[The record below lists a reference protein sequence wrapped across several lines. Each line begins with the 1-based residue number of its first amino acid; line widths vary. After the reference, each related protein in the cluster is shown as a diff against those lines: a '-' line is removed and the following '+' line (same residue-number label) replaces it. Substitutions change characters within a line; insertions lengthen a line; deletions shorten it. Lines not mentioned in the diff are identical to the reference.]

1 MSRFAEKNI
10 GRFHTSGISGSMKKE
25 TKRRRKENKEDDQR
39 ENEKTHKPIQTFAPK
54 RIEVRQQEIEEDTR
68 QLLELEAKL
77 AEVVCVLKL

>member
-1 MSRFAEKNI
+1 
-10 GRFHTSGISGSMKKE
+10 MKKE